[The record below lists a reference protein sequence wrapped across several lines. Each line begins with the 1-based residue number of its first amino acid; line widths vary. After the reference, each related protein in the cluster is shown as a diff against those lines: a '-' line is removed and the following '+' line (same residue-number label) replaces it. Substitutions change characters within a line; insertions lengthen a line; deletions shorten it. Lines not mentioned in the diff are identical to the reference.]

1 MDKNNRLTT
10 MALVLMIFTSVYG
23 FTNVPKAFYLM
34 GYSSIIWYLL
44 SGILFF
50 IPYAFMLVEY
60 GAAFK
65 EYKGGIYSWMAES
78 YSPKFAFI
86 GIFMWYASY
95 VIWMVNVGAGI
106 WIPMSY
112 VVFGSDKTQA
122 FSIFGLDSVKSIGI
136 LGVLLIVA
144 ITYISIHGLE
154 KVKKFTSIGG
164 SAVALINIIILVLG
178 CVVLIKNGH
187 LAQNFSFSDLFSN
200 SPNLD
205 YHGII
210 PVLSFVVF
218 AVFAFGGL
226 EVVGGLVDQT
236 QNPEKTLPRAII
248 GSSLIIVIGY
258 SLLIFVM
265 GMFTNWEF
273 AFTKFLPENEKV
285 NLANVSY
292 VAIKNLGYQLG
303 LAFGASDSTAMSIG
317 AWISRYF
324 GFSMFLAL
332 GGAFFAIIYSPLKQ
346 LIEGTPKEIWP
357 SSWEKLNK
365 HDMPAVAMIYQA
377 GAICLIILAVSFG
390 GSGAKKFFDILISMT
405 NVAMTI
411 PYMFIAYAFI
421 YFKRKKEINKPI
433 EFFKNPKKAEIA
445 VWIILAVVGFANLFT
460 IISPALKGDFQTAIY
475 SIVGPIVFSLFAL
488 GLYARYE
495 KKSK

>member
-1 MDKNNRLTT
+1 MDKKKLTT

-23 FTNVPKAFYLM
+23 FTNVPKAFFLM

-50 IPYAFMLVEY
+50 IPYAFMLVEF

-65 EYKGGIYSWMAES
+65 HSKGGIYSWMAES
-78 YSPKFAFI
+78 FNPKFAFI

-112 VVFGSDKTQA
+112 AIFGADKVQN
-122 FSIFGLDSVKSIGI
+122 FSMFGLDSVKSIGI
-136 LGVLLIVA
+136 LGILLIIG

-164 SAVALINIIILVLG
+164 SAVALVNIIILLLG
-178 CVVLIKNGH
+178 CIVLMKNGH
-187 LAQNFSFSDLFSN
+187 LAQPFKFSDLFYN
-200 SPNLD
+200 SPNLE
-205 YHGII
+205 YHKII
-210 PVLSFVVF
+210 PILSFVVF

-226 EVVGGLVDQT
+226 EVVGGLVDET
-236 QNPEKTLPRAII
+236 ENPEKTLPKAII
-248 GSSLIIVIGY
+248 GSSLVIIVGY
-258 SLLIFVM
+258 STLIFVM

-273 AFTKFLPENEKV
+273 AFKKFLPAGEEV

-303 LAFGASDSTAMSIG
+303 LAFGASDDTAMTIG

-324 GFSMFLAL
+324 GISMFLAL

-346 LIEGTPKEIWP
+346 MIEGTPKELWP
-357 SSWEKLNK
+357 SSWEKINK
-365 HDMPAVAMIYQA
+365 HGMPSVAMIYQ
-377 GAICLIILAVSFG
+377 GVAICVIIFIVSFG
-390 GSGAKKFFDILISMT
+390 GSGAKKFFDMLISMT
-405 NVAMTI
+405 NVAMTL
-411 PYMFIAYAFI
+411 PYMFIAYSFI
-421 YFKRKKEINKPI
+421 HFKRKTEIKKPI
-433 EFFKNPKKAEIA
+433 EFFKSVKGAEIA
-445 VWIILAVVGFANLFT
+445 VWIVLAVVGFANLFT
-460 IISPALKGDFQTAIY
+460 IINPAIKGDFQTAIY
-475 SIVGPIVFSLFAL
+475 SIVGPVIFSIFAL
-488 GLYARYE
+488 VLYKRYE
-495 KKSK
+495 KKTK